1 MTAPQPHLPLRS
13 LTLNVPLLNL
23 DPTMNGLSCFITL
36 FLSHLL
42 FVCDAL
48 YSTISIHGLHHPVP
62 PAVALAMPYVVPKID
77 NHLITP
83 II

>member
-23 DPTMNGLSCFITL
+23 DPRINRLSCFITL
-36 FLSHLL
+36 FLSQLL

-48 YSTISIHGLHHPVP
+48 YSTISIHGLLHPVP
-62 PAVALAMPYVVPKID
+62 RAVALAMPYVLPQID